1 MLCCVSFC
9 SKPVDVLGGILVCS
23 AVLCLVVLLTSRCS
37 RWHCS
42 TRGRCQWQS
51 VLLCFDSA
59 VCFVSLLF
67 FPMDIIRRITDSV
80 LLRQLLSSVA
90 VYSIV
95 FCSAVQFVHFKL
107 FFFFLFFI
115 FCYTPVNHRRH
126 NVKKTICAWVDT
138 GRRQFQFSS
147 LSNVYK
153 EQQLRSRSRL

>member
-107 FFFFLFFI
+107 FFFFVLYI
-115 FCYTPVNHRRH
+115 LLYSSQPPKTQR
-126 NVKKTICAWVDT
+126 KKNDMCL
-138 GRRQFQFSS
+138 G
-147 LSNVYK
+147 
-153 EQQLRSRSRL
+153 